1 MNDKPILYV
10 DFDGTLV
17 DTNAAIT
24 DLYNEDFK
32 FYKNYYPVKA
42 EDIDT
47 YDFEECTCANKD
59 YINTY
64 FNLPRFFE
72 KLQFMPWAET
82 VMYKLSKLYN
92 IKVVSHGYSP
102 NLKQKEIWLKK
113 KLPYTEFIG
122 VNLKEHQD
130 KSHINMKN
138 GIFIDDNMK
147 NLITSNADIKICFG
161 RICNWNKD
169 WTDIRA
175 ENWYEV
181 LNLKTLQETRYE

>member
-64 FNLPRFFE
+64 FNLPRFL
-72 KLQFMPWAET
+72 KSSNLC
-82 VMYKLSKLYN
+82 
-92 IKVVSHGYSP
+92 HGQRLLCINYL
-102 NLKQKEIWLKK
+102 N
-113 KLPYTEFIG
+113 FI
-122 VNLKEHQD
+122 
-130 KSHINMKN
+130 I
-138 GIFIDDNMK
+138 
-147 NLITSNADIKICFG
+147 
-161 RICNWNKD
+161 
-169 WTDIRA
+169 
-175 ENWYEV
+175 
-181 LNLKTLQETRYE
+181 